1 MFDIDSKQGQALR
14 DFYTMLAVC
23 HTVMVEKGD
32 APEVGAI
39 MQDEDDLLQYS
50 ASSADEL
57 ALVKGARDVGIV
69 YNKRTAQ
76 IISIKLG
83 GERYGAKAE
92 RYEDYEA
99 RADFKALPDDQG
111 GRLGHDA
118 SFEAGPAHPYLDGA
132 GCPEVCSPRPEDP
145 GLLQKG
151 AGGPGCQ

>member
-1 MFDIDSKQGQALR
+1 MFDVDSKQGQALR

-32 APEVGAI
+32 ASEVGAI
-39 MQDEDDLLQYS
+39 VQDDDDLLQYS

-92 RYEDYEA
+92 RSEDYEA
-99 RADFKALPDDQG
+99 LAEFPFDSSRKRMSLLVKHVQTSK
-111 GRLGHDA
+111 H
-118 SFEAGPAHPYLDGA
+118 YLMT
-132 GCPEVCSPRPEDP
+132 
-145 GLLQKG
+145 KG
-151 AGGPGCQ
+151 ADQVMIPRVKLDPATQT